1 VLLVAAAAILVG
13 VVLAALGRAGEMATF
28 AGDTAPIELDEVSA
42 TDVALLRPPMSL
54 WGYNA
59 QATEDALRV
68 IARSVSARDVEIAT
82 LRREL
87 AELRGR
93 QDGARAAGIGDRPT
107 APAGPAVPASP
118 AGPAVL
124 AGPASTASPAGPA
137 GPGDPMRPADPG
149 GPARPAG
156 PGAPVRP
163 AAPASGA
170 RPPGGASAA
179 RAASPAGPPA
189 GQPRRTDLPAG
200 QPRRADPPA
209 PPADE
214 EHRAGPPWLPAWQ
227 RPSGP
232 GTDEWGRGG
241 TGERDRGGT
250 GE

>member
-1 VLLVAAAAILVG
+1 MLLVAAAAILVG

-28 AGDTAPIELDEVSA
+28 VGDTAPIELDEVSA

-68 IARSVSARDVEIAT
+68 IARSVTARDVEIAT

-87 AELRGR
+87 ADLQGR

-118 AGPAVL
+118 V
-124 AGPASTASPAGPA
+124 GPASQAGPA
-137 GPGDPMRPADPG
+137 GPVTS
-149 GPARPAG
+149 AG
-156 PGAPVRP
+156 PGGPVRP

-170 RPPGGASAA
+170 RPPGGVGPA
-179 RAASPAGPPA
+179 RAASPAGPPT
-189 GQPRRTDLPAG
+189 GQPHRTDLPAG
-200 QPRRADPPA
+200 QPRRAVPPA

-214 EHRAGPPWLPAWQ
+214 EHRAGPPWLPTWQ

-232 GTDEWGRGG
+232 GTGEQGRGG
-241 TGERDRGGT
+241 TGE
-250 GE
+250 

>member
-1 VLLVAAAAILVG
+1 VLLVAAAAILAG

-68 IARSVSARDVEIAT
+68 IARSVTARDVEIAT

-87 AELRGR
+87 ADLQGR
-93 QDGARAAGIGDRPT
+93 QDGGRAAGISDRPT
-107 APAGPAVPASP
+107 APAGPAVPPSP
-118 AGPAVL
+118 AGPAVP
-124 AGPASTASPAGPA
+124 AGPASRAGPVSPADPMGPVSTASPGGPVGPA
-137 GPGDPMRPADPG
+137 GPGG
-149 GPARPAG
+149 
-156 PGAPVRP
+156 PVRP
-163 AAPASGA
+163 AAPAGGA
-170 RPPGGASAA
+170 RPPGGAS
-179 RAASPAGPPA
+179 AASPAGPPA

-214 EHRAGPPWLPAWQ
+214 EHRAGLPWLPAWQ

>member
-1 VLLVAAAAILVG
+1 VLLVAAAAILAG

-68 IARSVSARDVEIAT
+68 IARSVTARDVEIAT

-87 AELRGR
+87 ADLQGR
-93 QDGARAAGIGDRPT
+93 QDRGRAAGIGDRPT
-107 APAGPAVPASP
+107 GPAGPAVPA
-118 AGPAVL
+118 G
-124 AGPASTASPAGPA
+124 
-137 GPGDPMRPADPG
+137 
-149 GPARPAG
+149 
-156 PGAPVRP
+156 PVRP

-170 RPPGGASAA
+170 RPPGGGSAA

-214 EHRAGPPWLPAWQ
+214 EHRAGSPWLPAWQ

-241 TGERDRGGT
+241 TGEWGRGGT